1 MAKKEF
7 SYRGKTLEELKSL
20 SISDLSLLFKSRI
33 RRLIKR
39 GFTEEEKTLIESVEN
54 SKGKPVKTHC
64 RDMIILPNMVGKNIM
79 VHSGKGFVSIIIQPE
94 MIGHRLGEFSLTRKR
109 VTHSAAGVGATRSST
124 AATKR

>member
-7 SYRGKTLEELKSL
+7 IYRGKTLEELKSM
-20 SISDLSLLFKSRI
+20 SISDLALLFKSRI

-39 GFTEEEKTLIESVEN
+39 GFTEEEKSFLAQLEK

-79 VHSGKGFVSIIIQPE
+79 IHSGKGFISVIIQAE
-94 MIGHRLGEFSLTRKR
+94 MIGHRLGEYALTRKR
-109 VTHSAAGVGATRSST
+109 VTHSSAGVGATRSST
-124 AATKR
+124 ATSRK

>member
-7 SYRGKTLEELKSL
+7 AYRGKTLEELKSM
-20 SISDLSLLFKSRI
+20 SINDLALLFKSRI

-39 GFTEEEKTLIESVEN
+39 GFTEEEKTFLSSLEN

-64 RDMIILPNMVGKNIM
+64 RDMVILPTMVGKNIM
-79 VHSGKGFVSIIIQPE
+79 IHSGKSFVSVIIQPE

-109 VTHSAAGVGATRSST
+109 VTHSSAGVGATRSST
-124 AATKR
+124 ATKR